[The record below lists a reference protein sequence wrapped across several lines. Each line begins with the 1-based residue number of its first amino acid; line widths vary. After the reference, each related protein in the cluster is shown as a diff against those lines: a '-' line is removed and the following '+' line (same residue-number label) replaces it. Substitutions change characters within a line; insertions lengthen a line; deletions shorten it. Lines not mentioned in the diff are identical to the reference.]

1 MSTALQRIKRSR
13 PWNSE
18 GHWEPQLAKPDRQS
32 KRRDGDRGRNRDRNV
47 HEPMRDNVILHPA
60 SNRRPSGPR
69 QDNSKAPVA
78 KQGVKGALRA
88 PNLRLLLET
97 APVREALALVAE
109 VPLERLE
116 AMAQGALCLDETAFH
131 IERALKLPGKWL
143 DGLNKEVPER
153 TLELLKHPDQAGL
166 HDDDLDEEPPTA
178 PSVMATA
185 PVQPTEVISAATQ
198 PELGQAPAPVQG
210 ASTQH
215 GQAAQVAPSAP
226 AKSAQEEV
234 VLAAGEVEAMGA
246 VEGSKAA
253 AKPGAHA
260 SITAAAGQPRS
271 SAAAARLKSGSKAN
285 YPMPSPELRQQN
297 LSILLQGK
305 GAKSALARLIGI
317 SQPYMSSIANGGKV
331 LDQEFCRNVART
343 LAMPEDWFEVPRTA
357 PDIPPVARQR
367 LAPLRGAGSRTQ
379 AIPPSDAVEAEKAL
393 TGSGGGTTPEAASA
407 PAESGES
414 ASAETGAAENHVLVT
429 SASRQ
434 GTALK
439 EKGALSQGE
448 PQRDGPQRGESVGAA
463 ATAPVQVDLLSQ
475 IEREAQPAMQEAT
488 PARPA
493 EVLAAAP
500 IVVAPAPVMAAVAAT
515 APQAVQ
521 RTREITSMSA
531 QPLIIEGGLA
541 PITEAL
547 IKILALKDRQGALSE
562 DKAFELLG
570 AVRLL

>member
-1 MSTALQRIKRSR
+1 
-13 PWNSE
+13 
-18 GHWEPQLAKPDRQS
+18 LAKPDWSS
-32 KRRDGDRGRNRDRNV
+32 KRRDGDRGRNRDRNIR
-47 HEPMRDNVILHPA
+47 EPLRDNVIPHPA
-60 SNRRPSGPR
+60 SNRRPGGPR
-69 QDNSKAPVA
+69 QDNSKVPVA

-166 HDDDLDEEPPTA
+166 HDDDLDEDPSTA
-178 PSVMATA
+178 PPVVATA

-198 PELGQAPAPVQG
+198 PESDLAQAPVQD
-210 ASTQH
+210 ASMQD
-215 GQAAQVAPSAP
+215 GQVAQVAPSAP
-226 AKSAQEEV
+226 AKSAQREA
-234 VLAAGEVEAMGA
+234 VLAAGDAVAMDA
-246 VEGSKAA
+246 VENSKAA
-253 AKPGAHA
+253 AKLGAQA
-260 SITAAAGQPRS
+260 SSAAGTAAAVQPRS
-271 SAAAARLKSGSKAN
+271 SAAAARLMSGLKATCS
-285 YPMPSPELRQQN
+285 MPSPELRQQN

-331 LDQEFCRNVART
+331 LDQKFCRNVAQA
-343 LAMPEDWFEVPRTA
+343 LGMPEGWFEAPRTA
-357 PDIPPVARQR
+357 ADIPAVAVQR

-379 AIPPSDAVEAEKAL
+379 TQAIPLTGTVEAEKAP
-393 TGSGGGTTPEAASA
+393 TGSSGGTTPEVAVAS
-407 PAESGES
+407 AESGES
-414 ASAETGAAENHVLVT
+414 APAETGAAENHVLTT
-429 SASRQ
+429 SASRK
-434 GTALK
+434 GTARK
-439 EKGALSQGE
+439 EKSARSQGE
-448 PQRDGPQRGESVGAA
+448 PPRDGPQRSESVGTV
-463 ATAPVQVDLLSQ
+463 ATAAVQVDLLSQ
-475 IEREAQPAMQEAT
+475 IEPKAQPATQEAM
-488 PARPA
+488 PAQPS
-493 EVLAAAP
+493 EGVAAAP
-500 IVVAPAPVMAAVAAT
+500 IVVAPAPVVATVAAT

-521 RTREITSMSA
+521 RIGEITPVFA
-531 QPLIIEGGLA
+531 QPLIIESSLA

-547 IKILALKDRQGALSE
+547 IKILALKDSQGALSE